1 MSWSKWEQQK
11 ELARCAST
19 NHQPEYGN
27 FDVVQQFA
35 HAPYPR

>member
-11 ELARCAST
+11 ELAGCASA
-19 NHQPEYGN
+19 NHQPEYSD